1 MFLNK
6 KEYARAVLIDLSKA
20 FAKINHELL
29 LIAKLHA
36 YGFSKNALKQLL
48 SFISDRQH
56 RTKFNDKSVIT
67 LIVLHLIF
75 AISLNFAL
83 EKVEEQCNIAMTWF
97 EKNYMKMSSDV

>member
-6 KEYARAVLIDLSKA
+6 KEYARAVLIDLSEA

-48 SFISDRQH
+48 SFISDR
-56 RTKFNDKSVIT
+56 
-67 LIVLHLIF
+67 
-75 AISLNFAL
+75 
-83 EKVEEQCNIAMTWF
+83 
-97 EKNYMKMSSDV
+97 